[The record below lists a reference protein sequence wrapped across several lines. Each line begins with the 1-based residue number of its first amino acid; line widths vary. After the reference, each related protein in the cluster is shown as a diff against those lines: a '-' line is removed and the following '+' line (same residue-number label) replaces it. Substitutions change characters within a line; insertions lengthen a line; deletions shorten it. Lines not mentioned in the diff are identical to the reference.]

1 MSIGLDLYLMTEKV
15 IGESNSQRKQ
25 ELDLLQLSP
34 KLDIEFQ
41 LKDIVL
47 TPKED
52 AYLDKVASLL
62 VDMAIDDI
70 IKQR

>member
-1 MSIGLDLYLMTEKV
+1 MTVEKV
-15 IGESNSQRKQ
+15 IEELENPQRK
-25 ELDLLQLSP
+25 ESLDLLQP
-34 KLDIEFQ
+34 KHL
-41 LKDIVL
+41 LKDTTL